1 MLKDAIRCQAP
12 PKKLNRK
19 KKNGRNNKCGVE
31 TTNQTV
37 HLYNIKIEQK
47 KSSFC

>member
-19 KKNGRNNKCGVE
+19 KERPQQQPKTVFHKSSVE
-31 TTNQTV
+31 TTNQTS
-37 HLYNIKIEQK
+37 I
-47 KSSFC
+47 